1 MKFMI
6 NMTLVYFELRGHV
19 CPRAIRCSFHRLL
32 PRKQPQRGLELST
45 ACLEC
50 WDEGQL
56 GDLRGGIKAIT
67 WAVMSSEEGLA
78 VAEFSNA
85 FSSSIGHII

>member
-1 MKFMI
+1 
-6 NMTLVYFELRGHV
+6 MTLVDFELGGHV
-19 CPRAIRCSFHRLL
+19 CPRAIRCSLHSLL
-32 PRKQPQRGLELST
+32 PRKQPQRGLALSM
-45 ACLEC
+45 ACQEC

-85 FSSSIGHII
+85 FSSSMGHII